1 MIASDF
7 MTKNVITCN
16 ENQTV
21 EEAATLMADN
31 GISVIPIVDDAGN
44 LTGIITESDF
54 ITKIQS
60 VPHAMVTLRSL
71 FGKSF
76 NSTDFEQIYKE
87 SKGKKLSEVMTK
99 NPKTVDQDATLDEV
113 VKFMGEKN
121 FKRIPVVDGNGKV
134 AGIITRTNVI
144 KAFNQVK

>member
-7 MTKNVITCN
+7 MTKNVTTCT

-21 EEAATLMADN
+21 KEAATLMTDN
-31 GISVIPIVDDAGN
+31 GFSVVPVVDGDGN
-44 LTGIITESDF
+44 LVGIITESDF
-54 ITKIQS
+54 ITKVQS
-60 VPHAMVTLRSL
+60 VPHAMVNLRSL

-76 NSTDFEQIYKE
+76 NSTDVEQIYNE
-87 SKGKKLSEVMTK
+87 SKTKKLSEVMTK
-99 NPKTVDQDATLDEV
+99 NPKTVAPDATLDEV

-121 FKRIPVVDGNGKV
+121 LKRIPVVDGGKV
-134 AGIITRTNVI
+134 VGVITRSNVI

>member
-7 MTKNVITCN
+7 MTKNVTTCT

-21 EEAATLMADN
+21 EEAATLMTDN
-31 GISVIPIVDDAGN
+31 GFSVVPVVDGDGN
-44 LTGIITESDF
+44 LVGIITESDF
-54 ITKIQS
+54 ITKVQA
-60 VPHAMVTLRSL
+60 VPHAMVNLRSL

-76 NSTDFEQIYKE
+76 NSTDVEQIYKE
-87 SKGKKLSEVMTK
+87 SKTKKLSEVMTK
-99 NPKTVDQDATLDEV
+99 NPKTVAPDATLDEV

-121 FKRIPVVDGNGKV
+121 LKRIPVVDGGQV
-134 AGIITRTNVI
+134 VGVITRSNVI

>member
-21 EEAATLMADN
+21 EEAATLMAEK
-31 GISVIPIVDDAGN
+31 GISVIPIVDGSGN
-44 LTGIITESDF
+44 LAGIITESDF
-54 ITKIQS
+54 ITKNQS
-60 VPHAMVTLRSL
+60 VPHAMANLRSL

-76 NSTDFEQIYKE
+76 NSTDVEQIYKE

-99 NPKTVDQDATLDEV
+99 SPKTVAPDATLDEV

-121 FKRIPVVDGNGKV
+121 IKRIPVVDGGKV
-134 AGIITRTNVI
+134 VGIITRTNVI

>member
-1 MIASDF
+1 

-21 EEAATLMADN
+21 EEAATLMADK

-60 VPHAMVTLRSL
+60 VPHAMVNLRSL

-76 NSTDFEQIYKE
+76 NSTDVEQIYKE

-99 NPKTVDQDATLDEV
+99 NPKTVDEDATLDEV

>member
-76 NSTDFEQIYKE
+76 NSTDVEQIYKE